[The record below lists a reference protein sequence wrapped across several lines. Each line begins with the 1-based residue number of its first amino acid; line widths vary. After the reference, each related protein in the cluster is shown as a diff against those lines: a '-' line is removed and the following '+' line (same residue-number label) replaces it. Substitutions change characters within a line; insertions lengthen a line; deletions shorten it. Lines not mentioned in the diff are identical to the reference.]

1 MEARSSLQNVVL
13 RGARHGLAPAF
24 MVLACIGAMRAVPL
38 VGQSDWA
45 LRIAAGTHALTVP
58 WYLAPVSYRFNPAV
72 EVGADRVLRDGER
85 WKLSLGINVGF
96 VRDHWWMTG
105 LSLAP
110 ELRIARAIPG
120 GFLADAGVGLGYM
133 HYFWRRKTLE
143 LEDGRY
149 VETTDWGRPSLIL
162 PLSLT
167 VAYQGDRDHPLS
179 VAPFVSAQWGVQAL
193 FLSEAPVMTHLSLL
207 GGVRIRRGN
216 GKGGR
221 R

>member
-1 MEARSSLQNVVL
+1 MKTQPSLPKPVVR
-13 RGARHGLAPAF
+13 RGRHPLAPAF
-24 MVLACIGAMRAVPL
+24 IVLVCIGAMRPVPL
-38 VGQSDWA
+38 VGQSNWA

-72 EVGADRVLRDGER
+72 EVGADKILRDGER
-85 WKLSLGINVGF
+85 WTLSLGMNVGF

-105 LSLAP
+105 LSLEP

-120 GFLADAGVGLGYM
+120 GFQADVGVGLGYM

-143 LEDGRY
+143 LKDGKY

-167 VAYQGDRDHPLS
+167 VAYQRDRGHPLS
-179 VAPFVSAQWGVQAL
+179 VAPFVSARWGVQAL

-207 GGVRIRRGN
+207 GGVRIRRGT
-216 GKGGR
+216 GEGGR
-221 R
+221 